1 MLCIFIKENLTY
13 FNLPDPN
20 KEYKPKVKQWLYRK
34 IYLDEFKS
42 FEYAEGKRKIGD
54 LRRSIES
61 VLIQKKK
68 KAPKPKPP
76 APSPQHQVSLP
87 PEHALYLLLSSPLNP
102 LTVLVLVFFLSLS
115 RSLFP
120 IFV

>member
-1 MLCIFIKENLTY
+1 MPLFY
-13 FNLPDPN
+13 PPDLN

-42 FEYAEGKRKIGD
+42 LEYAEGKRKIGD

-61 VLIQKKK
+61 VMIQKKK

-87 PEHALYLLLSSPLNP
+87 LEWVYTLYIYFFFSYISS
-102 LTVLVLVFFLSLS
+102 FSH
-115 RSLFP
+115 FP
-120 IFV
+120 